1 MPRRAPLTLSAL
13 LAATAVHA
21 QTGDL
26 DAAHA
31 QATVLAS
38 QQRPADAAA
47 ALAPFAARY
56 PDDHALALRL
66 AWLLANAGD
75 HRAAREH
82 YTRALAL
89 SAGESRDARL
99 GLAWSAL
106 RSEDPAAAAMEF
118 ESLLA
123 LDPANASAREG
134 LALARA
140 AMPRAVRAWASLWT
154 SAQLYAHPTRRASFS
169 LTPSLTLTFG
179 DRALLGVTYRALSY
193 GYVTAANQ
201 RTPLGSWQ
209 HELFVTA
216 GYVRPEFTAQAHYGH
231 VWDAANPALAAHIV
245 GLSGRVNLRGELRA
259 ELSVSAYRDG
269 VWGRA
274 WGLWEARLSDAWS
287 LGPSVSAQV
296 GASGFGGSLGA
307 SVTLRQPRFS
317 LTLAGRVSDETR
329 MTSLSESM
337 TFATNDS
344 IRGALSVSG
353 RVPLGRGLALAPSYE
368 WLRLETT
375 DGANADA
382 HFFTLGLTGAW

>member
-13 LAATAVHA
+13 LAAGAVHA
-21 QTGDL
+21 QSGEL
-26 DAAHA
+26 DAALA

-38 QQRPADAAA
+38 QQRPGDAAA
-47 ALAPFAARY
+47 VLAPFATRY

-66 AWLLANAGD
+66 GWLLAAAGE
-75 HRAAREH
+75 HRAARGH
-82 YTRALAL
+82 YARALAL

-106 RSEDPAAAAMEF
+106 RSDDPAAAAMEF

-179 DRALLGVTYRALSY
+179 DRVLFGVTWRALAY

-201 RTPLGSWQ
+201 RNTLGSWQ

-216 GYVRPEFTAQAHYGH
+216 GYVRPEFTAQLHYGH
-231 VWDAANPALAAHIV
+231 VWDAANPSLSAHIV

-287 LGPSVSAQV
+287 LGPSVSAQA

-375 DGANADA
+375 DGAAADA

>member
-1 MPRRAPLTLSAL
+1 MPRRPPIAL
-13 LAATAVHA
+13 AVILAAAAARA
-21 QTGDL
+21 QSGDL
-26 DAAHA
+26 DAARSRA
-31 QATVLAS
+31 ATLAS
-38 QQRPADAAA
+38 QQRPADAAQV
-47 ALAPFAARY
+47 LAPFAARY

-66 AWLLANAGD
+66 GWLLASAGD
-75 HRAAREH
+75 HRAARGH
-82 YTRALAL
+82 YARALAL

-106 RSEDPAAAAMEF
+106 RSDDPAAAVTEF
-118 ESLLA
+118 DALLA
-123 LDPANASAREG
+123 LDPGNLSAREG
-134 LALARA
+134 LALARDA
-140 AMPRAVRAWASLWT
+140 APRAVRAWASLWT
-154 SAQLYAHPTRRASFS
+154 SAQLYTHPTRRGSFS
-169 LTPSLTLTFG
+169 LTPSLTLTFD
-179 DRALLGVTYRALSY
+179 DRALVGVTYRALSY

-201 RTPLGSWQ
+201 RTTLGSWQ

-216 GYVRPEFTAQAHYGH
+216 GYVRPTFTVQAHYGH
-231 VWDAANPALAAHIV
+231 VWDAANPSLSAHVV
-245 GLSGRVNLRGELRA
+245 GLSGRANLRGELRA

-287 LGPSVSAQV
+287 LGPSVSAQA

-329 MTSLSESM
+329 MTSLGEAM

-375 DGANADA
+375 DGAAADA